1 MGNRESAADYDSDMK
16 SAKAAGIDAFALN
29 IATDPYTD
37 AQLNY
42 AYESAAN
49 NDMKVFISFDYNYF
63 QTSENALVGA
73 FAENQKPVTRA
84 LVQEVCDQFDMS
96 PETPVEDQ
104 AEATTVPASV
114 PRRRSTTDSRIG
126 FSAELPTNRN
136 SNAAGSALAT
146 ATPSPPSAAPVT
158 AMTTPWLSQSTGCT
172 RPS

>member
-16 SAKAAGIDAFALN
+16 QAKAAGIDAFALN

-73 FAENQKPVTRA
+73 KLAQYCGKPGQLLVDGKCFASSFNG
-84 LVQEVCDQFDMS
+84 
-96 PETPVEDQ
+96 
-104 AEATTVPASV
+104 ATT
-114 PRRRSTTDSRIG
+114 
-126 FSAELPTNRN
+126 
-136 SNAAGSALAT
+136 
-146 ATPSPPSAAPVT
+146 
-158 AMTTPWLSQSTGCT
+158 
-172 RPS
+172 